1 MSVPQE
7 LVLNAKLELAK
18 HMIAQGLEY
27 PIYLTRDECDLL
39 LAAEQKLAAQSADA
53 ARLREGIEDAMQR
66 ANETRTGSMAF
77 QDTVFAMH
85 AILKAALSAP
95 EGT

>member
-1 MSVPQE
+1 MTETEAALIQQAKE
-7 LVLNAKLELAK
+7 FRVLTEQLEK
-18 HMIAQGLEY
+18 Q
-27 PIYLTRDECDLL
+27 RDE
-39 LAAEQKLAAQSADA
+39 ATTKLAAQSADA